1 MSIARL
7 ILASMA
13 ITVSQTHALSL
24 RLKEWLA
31 WIKKLENKF
40 DEPFNEELREFMK
53 SYAESTEDV
62 WLSDENT
69 LGDEGRTPESD
80 VVKMDLAMY
89 HENFFGPNKT

>member
-31 WIKKLENKF
+31 RIKNLENKF
-40 DEPFNEELREFMK
+40 DEPFNEELREFMNE
-53 SYAESTEDV
+53 YALSTEDV
-62 WLSDENT
+62 WQNDENT

-80 VVKMDLAMY
+80 VIKMDLAMY
-89 HENFFGPNKT
+89 QKNFFGPNKT